1 MSGLVS
7 LSRFAGHPWEE
18 DHVLMV
24 KGGVPKTMADLA
36 VESGAVFRYVKDH
49 PHQSWLVHSDDYWNT
64 LCAIYALL
72 ESGLTPCLVG
82 SVAEGSIQEVAGPDG
97 WLLSDE
103 AGSRSSCIASLL
115 SGPSEGCLLPVRKD
129 APIVLYTSGST
140 GHPERVLHTLADLE
154 EGASMAF
161 RVWAEQF
168 GTRPFATSA
177 PPYHIYGFLSVLL
190 RSLIHGMVLQS
201 ERVMTTLQM
210 AKLGNVTF
218 MTTPS
223 FLKAVLEDP
232 ASKNI
237 DLSDGMIVTSG
248 GFLPKEVACR
258 CSERFGT
265 WPYEIYGSTET
276 GSIAWRQSKVGEA
289 WSPFPGIGWT
299 VGDGGHLVLRSP
311 LVDGT
316 RPYVHDDLVQ
326 AAGDGRFF
334 LLGRSDSVV
343 KIGER
348 RISLTE
354 VERHIL
360 SLGWFADVVVVFVE
374 GRRQYLASLCV
385 LNAKG
390 HAVLDG
396 ITPFRRLTLLRGSL
410 ARWLD
415 PIAIPRKWR
424 FVAAIPVNTMGKRK
438 QEDIMALLSDTY
450 KGAHMHVQS
459 QEAGKVVLGVTVS
472 AESPFYDGHFDNG
485 IKLLPAVAQIDLV
498 VHVVRTFLDPDFLL
512 LSMPKAKFSAP
523 IKPEMPLLLS
533 VQGASGTYAF
543 VFSKEDGTLCAKGR
557 VGNG

>member
-1 MSGLVS
+1 MSALVS
-7 LSRFAGHPWEE
+7 LSLFASHPWRE

-24 KGGVPKTMADLA
+24 KDGVPKTMADLA
-36 VESGAVFRYVKDH
+36 LESGAVLRYVKTH

-64 LCAIYALL
+64 LCAFYALL
-72 ESGLTPCLVG
+72 ESGLAPCFVG
-82 SVAEGSIQEVAGPDG
+82 SVTEGFIQEVAGPDG
-97 WLLSDE
+97 WLLADE
-103 AGSRSSCIASLL
+103 EGSRSSCIASLL
-115 SGPSEGCLLPVRKD
+115 SGPSEDCLLPIRGD
-129 APIVLYTSGST
+129 APVVLYTSGST
-140 GHPERVLHTLADLE
+140 GHPERVLHTLRDLE
-154 EGASMAF
+154 EGASMAY
-161 RVWAEQF
+161 RVWSEKF
-168 GTRPFATSA
+168 GMRPFATSV

-190 RSLIHGMVLQS
+190 RSLIRGIVLRS

-210 AKLGNVTF
+210 ATMGTVTF

-232 ASKNI
+232 ASRNI

-248 GFLPKEVACR
+248 GLLPKEVASR
-258 CSERFGT
+258 CSERFGA

-276 GSIAWRQSKVGEA
+276 GSIAWRQSKAGEA
-289 WSPFPGIGWT
+289 WTPFPGIGWV
-299 VGDGGHLVLRSP
+299 VGDGGRLVLRSP
-311 LVDGT
+311 LVNGG

-326 AAGDGRFF
+326 AADGGRFF

-343 KIGER
+343 KIGEK

-354 VERHIL
+354 VERRIL
-360 SLGWFADVVVVFVE
+360 SLGWFADVVVVPME
-374 GRRQYLASLCV
+374 GQRQYLASLCV

-396 ITPFRRLTLLRGSL
+396 ITPFRRLVLLRGSL

-415 PIAIPRKWR
+415 PVVIPRKWR

-438 QEDIMALLSDTY
+438 REDIMALLSDTY
-450 KGAHMHVQS
+450 KGVRMHVQS
-459 QEAGKVVLGVTVS
+459 QEQGKVILMVTVS
-472 AESPFYDGHFDNG
+472 TDSPFYDGHFDNG

-498 VHVVRTFLDPDFLL
+498 VHVVRTFLEPDFLL
-512 LSMPKAKFSAP
+512 LAMPKAKFSAP

-533 VQGASGTYAF
+533 VKGSSGQYAF
-543 VFSKEDGTLCAKGR
+543 AFSKEDGSVCAKGR